1 VTKRLKEKGTLVGEY
16 NITTAQRQMNT
27 IKQVTVAIGR
37 AMLRGGQKVAA
48 ETIATAHGGL
58 FQSELPGITSLKNT
72 QGHLQWHADAL
83 AKLSDPTAIYAS
95 GDDLKKWCMQAFI
108 DANAVEEGRARQ
120 EQIWTDMWTEIGA
133 ALAALPAE
141 VAKAVVAL
149 PGKMFEAITGIPS
162 WAFWVGGAVVVV
174 LLGVGVWKL
183 LVAAA
188 PAAGHV
194 VASRYL
200 P

>member
-1 VTKRLKEKGTLVGEY
+1 LTLDRTQWITRGLKRPAIYAITALTL
-16 NITTAQRQMNT
+16 
-27 IKQVTVAIGR
+27 
-37 AMLRGGQKVAA
+37 LGGILAGNVQADPA
-48 ETIATAHGGL
+48 
-58 FQSELPGITSLKNT
+58 
-72 QGHLQWHADAL
+72 ADAL